1 MEEKNTQN
9 EQNEVEIEIYT
20 LQDENGEEHEFELI
34 ATCEMN
40 GNEYYAMIPADEN
53 DKEDE
58 YCEYVVLKAITENGE
73 KTLVTLDDDEEFDT
87 VADYFD
93 DLLADEVDYDAGK
106 KENK

>member
-1 MEEKNTQN
+1 MEEKNKQN

-34 ATCEMN
+34 ATCERD

-58 YCEYVVLKAITENGE
+58 YCEYVVLKVVMENGE
-73 KTLVTLDDDEEFDT
+73 KTLVTLDDDEEFEA

-93 DLLADEVDYDAGK
+93 DLLAEEIDYDADNK
-106 KENK
+106 K